1 MNKQLVVFSNGDAW
15 DARTW
20 SNVPYMFLNAFKR
33 QFPDT
38 PIVTFDMS
46 SVDNHGLLWLV
57 RGAWNALV
65 TPVAGKLFTFNRTKF
80 RHYLLNKKIRR
91 FTKNVAG
98 GEGVFLSFDFSNPA
112 PKTPGYK
119 VCLLCDWTIEYEISE
134 HQHREPTAAERRLI
148 ECQREVISGA
158 DLVTALFPYSAKLI
172 SETCVGSK
180 VTCYGLPSNA
190 LCDVRPVLLR
200 SSNRLLFI
208 GNSKY
213 AESLGVVAE
222 GLRAFN
228 LSNPG
233 HEFGL
238 DVIGMEHGP
247 GERSG
252 YVSYHGYLSKSVQEE
267 KALYYALLTSCRAL
281 INVSDRWVGASSI
294 IEALA
299 LGTPVVVTPNME
311 LEALLG
317 EPDFGLWCDCTAED
331 VKRCLNELSELT
343 DLQLESMG
351 RSAVVKTSKF
361 TWDNLVIQWA
371 KDAGFGD

>member
-33 QFPDT
+33 QFPDI

-46 SVDNHGLLWLV
+46 SVDNRGLLWLV
-57 RGAWNALV
+57 RGTWNVLA
-65 TPVAGKLFTFNRTKF
+65 TPMVGKLFTFDRTKF

-134 HQHREPTAAERRLI
+134 HQHREPTDAERRLI
-148 ECQREVISGA
+148 ERQREVISGA

-172 SETCVGSK
+172 SETCAGSK

-213 AESLGVVAE
+213 AESLAVVVE
-222 GLRAFN
+222 GLENFN

-233 HEFGL
+233 HEYVL

-247 GERSG
+247 GEWGG
-252 YVSYHGYLSKSVQEE
+252 YVVYHGYLRKDVEEE
-267 KALYYALLTSCRAL
+267 KALYYTLLTSCRAL

-294 IEALA
+294 VEALS
-299 LGTPVVVTPNME
+299 LGTPVVVTPNAE
-311 LEALLG
+311 LEELLG
-317 EPDFGLWCDCTAED
+317 EPEFGLWCGYTAED
-331 VKRCLNELSELT
+331 VERCLAELSEST
-343 DLQLESMG
+343 ELQLESMS
-351 RSAVVKTSKF
+351 RNAVARVSRF
-361 TWDNLVIQWA
+361 TWDNLVFQWA
-371 KDAGFGD
+371 KDVGFID